1 MKKLNLKAIVAA
13 LVGVSVLLGA
23 GVFYLQQSGTSG
35 AGESTEAVEE
45 ASLDPETLITPVNEL
60 SAVEACR
67 VPSPPNYESATR
79 SGFPLHP
86 DYVLNG
92 KKAVVQLVYVD
103 AEDVVGSKPP
113 AEDFP
118 YWEDNAGGFIRDM
131 SNGTVELE
139 WRFENE
145 YLRLPKPLSDFNITR
160 SGGGDV
166 YGFYQLALDLAD
178 PTVDFSDVDI
188 VLVLFPPNVDAIQV
202 DFSPSFAE
210 TRSEGFKTDE
220 GSIYRGAILGADARY
235 ENGYLL
241 AVHEMGH
248 MFGLEDYYSFEW
260 TESGT
265 TFEDQFRFTGQ
276 FDNLGYAYG
285 KSPEWFGWSRWII
298 DFIGDSQV
306 RCVTDQEVTTHFL
319 RAVSSG
325 SADSMIVVVPTGKF
339 TAVVVESRRSTR
351 HDQRAPER
359 TNGLLVYE
367 VNTKNVNGYGPVRVV
382 RKENSVDKLAEDAPL
397 QLGQSVTLGDI
408 VITNIESG
416 LDWDVAEVR
425 RN

>member
-1 MKKLNLKAIVAA
+1 
-13 LVGVSVLLGA
+13 
-23 GVFYLQQSGTSG
+23 
-35 AGESTEAVEE
+35 
-45 ASLDPETLITPVNEL
+45 
-60 SAVEACR
+60 
-67 VPSPPNYESATR
+67 
-79 SGFPLHP
+79 
-86 DYVLNG
+86 
-92 KKAVVQLVYVD
+92 
-103 AEDVVGSKPP
+103 
-113 AEDFP
+113 
-118 YWEDNAGGFIRDM
+118 
-131 SNGTVELE
+131 
-139 WRFENE
+139 
-145 YLRLPKPLSDFNITR
+145 
-160 SGGGDV
+160 
-166 YGFYQLALDLAD
+166 
-178 PTVDFSDVDI
+178 
-188 VLVLFPPNVDAIQV
+188 
-202 DFSPSFAE
+202 
-210 TRSEGFKTDE
+210 
-220 GSIYRGAILGADARY
+220 
-235 ENGYLL
+235 
-241 AVHEMGH
+241 

-260 TESGT
+260 TEEGT

-325 SADSMIVVVPTGKF
+325 SADPMIVVIPTGKF

-359 TNGLLVYE
+359 TYGLLVYE

-397 QLGQSVTLGDI
+397 QPGQSVTLGDI
-408 VITNIESG
+408 VITNVESG